1 MPVRLIVALV
11 TILVLAAC
19 TARSPG
25 ESSGDLASV
34 PPSASISPRPVAT
47 PHETTAGAFP
57 VLIIELGAD
66 AAPIDVV
73 GAFGSIWVA
82 NHHSDDVVRLDPQ
95 TGAEQAR
102 IFVGDL
108 SGPGYFAVTDD
119 AVWVTRQ
126 NGRGIARID
135 PTTNELSPRQSGSL
149 TPCSDTAVAL
159 GGVWYFAC
167 DTGQMVRIDIV
178 THDESFVT
186 ATDMWN
192 PIAIDGQL
200 YAVGPD
206 GVARLDDGLHWTVV
220 GGCCGHPIGFAGG
233 TLWLADTDQLV
244 RVDLTTGT
252 VGSTVPI
259 YGTALMTSDDQFA
272 WVTHEHG
279 APVEQVRMAD
289 NTVLEPLDIGS
300 VPVGVWHDGSY
311 LWVTDF
317 SASQLWRVD
326 LGEQ

>member
-1 MPVRLIVALV
+1 MPVRLV
-11 TILVLAAC
+11 TILVATLMLAAC
-19 TARSPG
+19 MAGSPG
-25 ESSGDLASV
+25 ESSDGQASTS
-34 PPSASISPRPVAT
+34 PSASASPRPVAT
-47 PHETTAGAFP
+47 PHETTAGSLT
-57 VLIIELGAD
+57 VLIIELGPD

-135 PTTNELSPRQSGSL
+135 PSTNELKPRQSGSL
-149 TPCSDTAVAL
+149 TPCGDTAVAL

-167 DTGQMVRIDIV
+167 DTGQMVRIDIA

-186 ATDMWN
+186 ATGMWN
-192 PIAIDGQL
+192 PIAVDGQL

-206 GVARLDDGLHWTVV
+206 GVVRLDDGLHWTMV

-252 VGSTVPI
+252 VVATVPI
-259 YGTALMTSDDQFA
+259 NAPALMTSDDQFV

-279 APVEQVRMAD
+279 APVEQIRIAD
-289 NTVLEPLDIGS
+289 NTIGEPLAIGS
-300 VPVGVWHDGSY
+300 VPVGIWHDGSY

-317 SASQLWRVD
+317 SASKLYRVD
-326 LGEQ
+326 LGDQ